1 MFARQA
7 DIVDI
12 SVSSLAAGSQ
22 LGPYQVHGLIGRG
35 GIGEVYRAHDT
46 RLNRNVAVKVLSSK
60 FAGDSAS
67 VARFTREA
75 RTTALLNH
83 PNIVAVHD
91 VGSHLGVP
99 FVVSELLDGRTL
111 RQQMQE
117 GPIEIRTAVGYAVD
131 VARGLVAAHRHGVV
145 HRDLKPEN
153 IFITADERVK
163 ILDFGLAKC
172 RSLSQRDDESST
184 ATTSGII
191 VGTVGYASPE
201 QLRGG
206 AVDGRSDLFSVGVVL
221 YEMLAGVAPYRRES
235 AIETLHA
242 ILKEQPVPLR
252 RRKRQIPGDLE
263 AIVLRCLEKAPDS
276 RFQSAQDLAFS
287 LELSLRRSA
296 DEGSQRLTSRLASL
310 LHLV

>member
-1 MFARQA
+1 
-7 DIVDI
+7 
-12 SVSSLAAGSQ
+12 
-22 LGPYQVHGLIGRG
+22 
-35 GIGEVYRAHDT
+35 
-46 RLNRNVAVKVLSSK
+46 
-60 FAGDSAS
+60 

-99 FVVSELLDGRTL
+99 FVVSELLDGKTL
-111 RQQMQE
+111 RQHMQE
-117 GPIEIRTAVGYAVD
+117 GPLAVRTAIGYALD
-131 VARGLVAAHRHGVV
+131 VAHGLFAAHRLGVV

-153 IFITADERVK
+153 IFVTSDGRVK

-172 RSLSQRDDESST
+172 CEAPHLDESST

-206 AVDGRSDLFSVGVVL
+206 AVDARADLFSVGVVL

-252 RRKRQIPGDLE
+252 RCTRHIPADLD
-263 AIVLRCLEKAPDS
+263 AIVTRCLEKSPDQ
-276 RFQSAQDLAFS
+276 RFQSAHDLAFS
-287 LELSLRRSA
+287 LELALGREQAAARRSLSWRIA
-296 DEGSQRLTSRLASL
+296 ALFG
-310 LHLV
+310 LV